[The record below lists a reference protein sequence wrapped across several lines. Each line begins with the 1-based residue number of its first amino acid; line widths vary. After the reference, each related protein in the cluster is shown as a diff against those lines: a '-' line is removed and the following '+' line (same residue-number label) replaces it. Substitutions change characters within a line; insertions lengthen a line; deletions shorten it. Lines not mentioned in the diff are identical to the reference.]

1 MAKIDV
7 RKGMPSVQLDK
18 REFKQRF
25 QARFYDPIFEP
36 LQGEIDKIANA
47 AWIAY
52 DEYHKTPRTRKA
64 GPGFAD
70 PELRAGHR
78 MAGDARQLS
87 RPPSASRRTRNQ
99 LRAC

>member
-1 MAKIDV
+1 MAKVKV
-7 RKGMPSVQLDK
+7 RKGMPSTQLDK

-36 LQGEIDKIANA
+36 LQGEIDKLADA
-47 AWIAY
+47 AWTAY

-70 PELRAGHR
+70 PNYEPAIEWLETRANIHAAER
-78 MAGDARQLS
+78 RQ
-87 RPPSASRRTRNQ
+87 
-99 LRAC
+99 